1 MNSNYSTAVE
11 VYNDLDGEEVGKVV
25 MQLQEEIKII
35 KFQLQNLP
43 GYNKGKE
50 NSYSNHL
57 KIIGEV
63 PEHLQNLKSELEKTF
78 ESLEMK
84 NEMLINA
91 MTKNFGKTHQDL
103 PNFRLPAI
111 QNTSKKQSMFA
122 LQPEQD
128 SFGDIQGPSN
138 ALKAKGAGILRPTA
152 SNQNKAGAPYK
163 AKKSL
168 GSVMRMG
175 RMRDAKNKQL
185 LEDQDDM
192 QNPPPI
198 SEEDINKGMMSL
210 LTRGIIPKD
219 VDLTPAFEK
228 GAPPV

>member
-43 GYNKGKE
+43 GYDK
-50 NSYSNHL
+50 
-57 KIIGEV
+57 GEV